1 MKPKKKRQTKFEKE
15 ILDYLAE
22 SGSSRARKHRFPE
35 VKYVEDFGSGVIP
48 YYADEGDARFIPERN
63 RNVEDVLGFLASDMQ
78 GPEGRAFRRRAQV
91 ASSLADDRLVNYEE
105 ILHGAQYRKPF
116 DRTLGRGVGKAKRKL
131 RRAVKKNFSPEMMHG
146 AYRGPGGL
154 KGYVT
159 SGIGSNMEA
168 EAKAIATK
176 AAMKNAGVIKSA
188 KMTDSDLD
196 RITKFYKD
204 NPDRQDS
211 FAQLFN
217 PSATRKKEYRK
228 ELLDFMNKF

>member
-1 MKPKKKRQTKFEKE
+1 MKPKKKPQTKFEKE

-22 SGSSRARKHRFPE
+22 SGSSRARNLKFPE
-35 VKYVEDFGSGVIP
+35 VNYVEDFGSGVIP
-48 YYADEGDARFIPERN
+48 YYADEADMRFIPERS
-63 RNVEDVLGFLASDMQ
+63 RNVEDVLGFLASDMY
-78 GPEGRAFRRRAQV
+78 GAEGRGFRRRSQI
-91 ASSLADDRLVNYEE
+91 ASSLTDDRLVNYEE

-131 RRAVKKNFSPEMMHG
+131 RRAVKKNFSPELMEG
-146 AYRGPGGL
+146 AYRGQGGL

-168 EAKAIATK
+168 EAKAIALK
-176 AAMKNAGVIKSA
+176 AAMRNSGIIKSA

-196 RITKFYKD
+196 RITQFYKD

-217 PSATRKKEYRK
+217 PAVTAKKEYRK